1 MVKMVINGDFGG
13 FGYGVAEKFQD
24 FVDQFEDDRF
34 APELVKLVEEHPEE
48 CGDLM
53 VVGIPEGFTDYDI
66 EEYDGLESVSYVLN
80 GRMYWA
86 EAEVEEI
93 ED

>member
-13 FGYGVAEKFQD
+13 FGYGVTGEFQD

-34 APELVKLVEEHPEE
+34 ALELVKFVEEHPED
-48 CGDLM
+48 CGDLI
-53 VVGIPEGFTDYDI
+53 VVGIPEGFTDYYI
-66 EEYDGLESVSYVLN
+66 EEYDGSESVLYVLN
-80 GRMYWA
+80 GKMYWA
-86 EAEVEEI
+86 EGI

>member
-13 FGYGVAEKFQD
+13 FGYGVTAEFKDLVYQY
-24 FVDQFEDDRF
+24 EDDRF
-34 APELVKLVEEHPEE
+34 ASELVKFVEEHPED

-53 VVGIPEGFTDYDI
+53 VVGIHEGFTDYYI
-66 EEYDGLESVSYVLN
+66 EEYDGSECVIYVLN
-80 GRMYWA
+80 GKLHWA
-86 EAEVEEI
+86 EEL

>member
-1 MVKMVINGDFGG
+1 MIKMVINGDYGSFGD
-13 FGYGVAEKFQD
+13 GVAEEFQD
-24 FVDQFEDDRF
+24 FVYQSEDDRF
-34 APELVKLVEEHPEE
+34 SLELVKFVEEHPEE

-66 EEYDGLESVSYVLN
+66 EEYDGLESVLYVLN
-80 GRMYWA
+80 GKMYWA
-86 EAEVEEI
+86 EEI